1 MAEWRESGGPA
12 EEERTLDPWFAAAR
26 SETPEP
32 PLALL
37 SAILGDAAEVS
48 AERVVVPAEDAAAEM
63 VAAKPV
69 PLRRQR
75 RFDGIGGWK
84 GLAALAACAAMGFW
98 AGIAGQVTVEDG
110 ALWTGHASAVAETVP
125 EDPVGA
131 FFDLAS
137 VEG

>member
-1 MAEWRESGGPA
+1 M
-12 EEERTLDPWFAAAR
+12 LDPWFAAAR

-32 PLALL
+32 PLALM
-37 SAILGDAAEVS
+37 SAILGDAAAVS
-48 AERVVVPAEDAAAEM
+48 AERVAMPVETVAETDAAET
-63 VAAKPV
+63 V
-69 PLRRQR
+69 PLRRRR

-110 ALWTGHASAVAETVP
+110 ALWTGQPAVAAETVP
-125 EDPVGA
+125 DDPVGA